1 MPLSEFKAK
10 YLGYKAAEKKTV
22 NVATEEI
29 TTSVP
34 TAVDWTTKGA
44 VNPVKN

>member
-10 YLGYKAAEKKTV
+10 YLGYKAAEKKSV
-22 NVATEEI
+22 KVTEEPI
-29 TTSVP
+29 TVEVP
-34 TAVDWTTKGA
+34 TSVDWTTKGA